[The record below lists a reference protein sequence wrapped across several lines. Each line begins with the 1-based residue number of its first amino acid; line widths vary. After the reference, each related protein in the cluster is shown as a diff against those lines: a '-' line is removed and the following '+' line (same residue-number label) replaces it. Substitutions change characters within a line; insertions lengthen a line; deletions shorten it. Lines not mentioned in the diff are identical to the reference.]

1 MRLRGAVLASAV
13 LAALAPA
20 GAAAS
25 HEDAPA
31 SVVLFS
37 EPGDY
42 VGMGEHRVF
51 HPGNSTMGAGWRDEG
66 YLGIS
71 LQGGSSDDN
80 FGLDFAAPKGQPL
93 RPGVYDNA
101 MRAGLQDPGRPG
113 IDVNGDGRGCNVV
126 LGRFEVREIDVTP
139 EGGVR
144 KLWIVFEHHCHGA
157 LQAMYGEVRV
167 GMPDTVVPALVR
179 WPESDIGRATA
190 PTPVTVRGP
199 AQLGAASVAGRDG
212 ALFPLRS
219 DGCAGHSLAAGE
231 QCQVLVDY
239 EPAAAGTHLATL
251 HIPGAADVP
260 LQGHARAGSTRIV
273 LDSEPGDP
281 VGEGRDATF
290 TPSNSVLTFD
300 GTPARLIFQAR
311 QPDDDW
317 WGNDHYWSGGF
328 FPPDGA
334 TLTPG
339 SYPGAAKA
347 GSGAAGPELLVSY
360 WLSSCES
367 VAGEFQVHEATYTPG
382 GVLRTLGMDF
392 VQRCDGAG
400 GALRGTLELRRGDRT
415 PPAPWMEGGAPDPD
429 APDTGGGPGGGS
441 GPGTGPGTGS
451 GSGPGGS
458 GPGSTTP
465 GGPCLK
471 GRSDGLA
478 PILGTAKANRL
489 RGTSRADVLI
499 GLGGHDR
506 IRAGAG
512 ADCVDAGTGNDVVSA
527 AAGNDRVYGGR
538 GNDRLNGG
546 PGRDLLN
553 CGPGRDVATV
563 SEGDRT
569 KSCERV
575 VRPRKK
581 G

>member
-1 MRLRGAVLASAV
+1 MRLWGALLAWAVLTAM
-13 LAALAPA
+13 APA
-20 GAAAS
+20 AAAGSS

-42 VGMGEHRVF
+42 VGMGEHRVY

-71 LQGGSSDDN
+71 LEGGSSGDN

-101 MRAGLQDPGRPG
+101 MRAGFQDPGRPG
-113 IDVNGDGRGCNVV
+113 IDINGDGRGCNVV

-167 GMPDTVVPALVR
+167 GMPEAVVPALVR
-179 WPESDIGRATA
+179 WPESDVGRATA
-190 PTPVTVRGP
+190 PTPVTVWGP
-199 AQLGAASVAGRDG
+199 AQLGAASVSGRDG
-212 ALFPLRS
+212 TAFPIRS
-219 DGCAGHSLAAGE
+219 DGCASRGLAAGE

-251 HIPGAADVP
+251 RIPGAADVP
-260 LQGHARAGSTRIV
+260 LQGHARGGSTRIV
-273 LDSEPGDP
+273 IDSEPGDP

-290 TPSNSVLTFD
+290 TPANSVLTFD
-300 GTPARLIFQAR
+300 GTPRRLIFQAR

-328 FPPDGA
+328 FPADGA
-334 TLTPG
+334 TLGPG
-339 SYPGAAKA
+339 AYPGAAKS

-360 WLSSCES
+360 WLSSCET
-367 VAGEFQVHEATYTPG
+367 VAGEFRVDEATYTPG
-382 GVLRTLGMDF
+382 GVLRTLGMEF
-392 VQRCDGAG
+392 VQRCDGASA
-400 GALRGTLELRRGDRT
+400 ALRGTLELRKGDRT

-429 APDTGGGPGGGS
+429 APGTGTGPGGGGGDGGPGGG
-441 GPGTGPGTGS
+441 GDHGS
-451 GSGPGGS
+451 GV
-458 GPGSTTP
+458 STP
-465 GGPCLK
+465 EVALSGPCLK
-471 GRSDGLA
+471 GRSDTVTPLV
-478 PILGTAKANRL
+478 GTAKANRL
-489 RGTSRADVLI
+489 RGTAAGDVLL
-499 GLGGHDR
+499 GLEGHDR

-527 AAGNDRVYGGR
+527 GAGTDRVYGGR
-538 GNDRLNGG
+538 GNDRLDGG

-553 CGPGRDVATV
+553 CGAGRDVARVTK
-563 SEGDRT
+563 GDRT
-569 KSCERV
+569 KGCERI
-575 VRPRKK
+575 VRPRKN